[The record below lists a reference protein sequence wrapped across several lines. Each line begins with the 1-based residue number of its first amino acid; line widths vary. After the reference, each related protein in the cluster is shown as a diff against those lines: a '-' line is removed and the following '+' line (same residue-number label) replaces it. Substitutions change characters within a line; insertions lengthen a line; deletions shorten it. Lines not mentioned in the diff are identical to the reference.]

1 MYTTVKRRFEER
13 ARKAWKK
20 NKDVI
25 EGIRLGAYK
34 VVDVWAEE
42 QNKAESEAKVSRLY
56 GI

>member
-1 MYTTVKRRFEER
+1 MYTTVKRRFD
-13 ARKAWKK
+13 KS
-20 NKDVI
+20 
-25 EGIRLGAYK
+25 AYK